1 MTQYKKIKEEIKLE
15 PREESGYVR
24 DFISGQKVRATPEE
38 IEAVQIFTKQL
49 VEDYNY
55 PKDYIQTRPQFRVKV
70 RPSDTKKEYPV
81 DIAVFLNAKKQEDD
95 IYIIVECKKKN
106 RKDGKTQLQDYLRFS
121 KAFLGVWFNG
131 EERLFLRKVEK
142 DGRIEF
148 EEIPN
153 IPQYGQRVEDI
164 GKFKRK
170 DLRPTHNLKATFKAI
185 RNHLAANTVGA
196 TRDEVLAQQL
206 INLIFCKIYDERF
219 TEPNETVTFRAGV
232 DEEAKEVKERIL
244 DLFDKVKRKYKEV
257 LDDNDI
263 INLDANSI
271 SYVVGELQNY
281 CLIEAE
287 RDIIAD
293 AFETFIGHAL
303 KGGQGQFFTPRNV
316 VKMMVDI
323 LDPHD
328 EDLIIDPACGSGGF
342 LVEALRHVWRK
353 LDAEGEKYHWNK
365 NNLQEEKMEVALNK
379 IRGIDKDYFLSKVA
393 KAYMAILGDGKSG
406 IFNEDSLERPE
417 NWQDKT
423 RLKVDMGKFSVLL
436 TNPPFGSKI
445 PVRGEDKLKQ
455 FDLAHKWKRD
465 KKTGELEKS
474 KLKDKE
480 APQILFIER
489 CLQLL
494 KDGGK
499 MAIVLPDGIYGN
511 ESLGYIRNWLLKQGR
526 IMAIIDVPLET
537 FMPNTSTKTT
547 IMIFQKSSKVKIS
560 ENYSIFMAVI
570 ETCGHDRRGKEIEED
585 EISLVSKEFKTW
597 NKNPKEY
604 TSKES
609 FFGVNLFDFQK
620 YDLWTPKYLFPRYIK
635 PLAELKQR
643 GVNTVKLGFL
653 FDFKKGVE
661 IGSANYIDF
670 LFKKSTDIP
679 FIRTSDLVNY
689 TINRT
694 ADLYLD
700 KELLKSINFEPKEKD
715 ILFTKDGKVGM
726 LAFVSSNISFLIS
739 SGVVRLRLKN
749 KSILEVKEKYSLSIT
764 PEFIFSLLLTKEIG
778 MYQSL
783 RRTVVA
789 TTIPH
794 LNLERLKDIEIP
806 LFSQD
811 EINEITEKVQE
822 VVLLDDKKINLI
834 EKVKDKIS
842 QKI

>member
-1 MTQYKKIKEEIKLE
+1 MTKETKD
-15 PREESGYVR
+15 GYII
-24 DFISGQKVRATPEE
+24 DFISGQEVKATPEE
-38 IEAVQIFTKQL
+38 IEAVQVFAKQL
-49 VEDYNY
+49 VEDYGY
-55 PKDYIQTRPQFRVKV
+55 PKNHIQTRPQFRVKV

-81 DIAVFLNAKKQEDD
+81 DIAVFPNDKKQEDD

-131 EERLFLRKVEK
+131 DERFFLRKVEK

-164 GKFKRK
+164 GKFRRK
-170 DLRPTHNLKATFKAI
+170 DLKPTHNLKATFKAI

-219 TEPNETVTFRAGV
+219 TEPNDIVTFRAGV
-232 DEEAKEVKERIL
+232 DEEAKDVKDRIL

-257 LDDNDI
+257 LDDSDTI
-263 INLDANSI
+263 TLDANSVA
-271 SYVVGELQNY
+271 YVVGELQNY

-323 LDPHD
+323 LDPDD

-342 LVEALRHVWRK
+342 LIEALRHVWRK

-365 NNLQEEKMEVALNK
+365 SNLQEEKMEVALNK

-393 KAYMAILGDGKSG
+393 KAYMAIIGDGKSG

-423 RLKVDMGKFSVLL
+423 RLKIDMGKFSILL

-455 FDLAHKWKRD
+455 FDLGHKWKQD
-465 KKTGELEKS
+465 KKSNEWEKG

-494 KDGGK
+494 KNGGR

-526 IMAIIDVPLET
+526 IVAVIDVPLET

-547 IMIFQKSSKVKIS
+547 IMIFQKLSESKIKKDYPV
-560 ENYSIFMAVI
+560 FMAVA
-570 ETCGHDRRGKEIEED
+570 ETCGHDRRGKETKDDDILKVADSFKEW
-585 EISLVSKEFKTW
+585 SK
-597 NKNPKEY
+597 KN
-604 TSKES
+604 
-609 FFGVNLFDFQK
+609 
-620 YDLWTPKYLFPRYIK
+620 
-635 PLAELKQR
+635 
-643 GVNTVKLGFL
+643 
-653 FDFKKGVE
+653 DFK
-661 IGSANYIDF
+661 F
-670 LFKKSTDIP
+670 
-679 FIRTSDLVNY
+679 
-689 TINRT
+689 
-694 ADLYLD
+694 
-700 KELLKSINFEPKEKD
+700 
-715 ILFTKDGKVGM
+715 
-726 LAFVSSNISFLIS
+726 
-739 SGVVRLRLKN
+739 
-749 KSILEVKEKYSLSIT
+749 
-764 PEFIFSLLLTKEIG
+764 
-778 MYQSL
+778 
-783 RRTVVA
+783 
-789 TTIPH
+789 
-794 LNLERLKDIEIP
+794 
-806 LFSQD
+806 
-811 EINEITEKVQE
+811 
-822 VVLLDDKKINLI
+822 
-834 EKVKDKIS
+834 
-842 QKI
+842 

>member
-1 MTQYKKIKEEIKLE
+1 MAVNMTKETKD
-15 PREESGYVR
+15 GYII
-24 DFISGQKVRATPEE
+24 DFISGQEVKATPEE
-38 IEAVQIFTKQL
+38 IEAVQVFAKQL
-49 VEDYNY
+49 VEDYGY
-55 PKDYIQTRPQFRVKV
+55 PKDHIQTRPQFRVKV

-81 DIAVFLNAKKQEDD
+81 DIAVFPNDKKQEDD

-131 EERLFLRKVEK
+131 DERFFLRKVEK

-164 GKFKRK
+164 GKFRRK
-170 DLRPTHNLKATFKAI
+170 DLKPTHNLKATFKAI

-219 TEPNETVTFRAGV
+219 TEPNDIVTFRAGV
-232 DEEAKEVKERIL
+232 DEESKDVKERIL
-244 DLFDKVKRKYKEV
+244 DLFDRVKRKYKEV
-257 LDDNDI
+257 LDDSDTI
-263 INLDANSI
+263 TLDANSVA
-271 SYVVGELQNY
+271 YVVGELQNY

-323 LDPHD
+323 LDPDD

-342 LVEALRHVWRK
+342 LIEALRHVWRK

-365 NNLQEEKMEVALNK
+365 SNLQEEKMEVALNK

-393 KAYMAILGDGKSG
+393 KAYMAIIGDGKSG

-423 RLKVDMGKFSVLL
+423 RLKIDIGKFSVLL

-455 FDLAHKWKRD
+455 FDLGHKWKQD
-465 KKTGELEKS
+465 KKSNEWEKG

-494 KDGGK
+494 KDGGR

-526 IMAIIDVPLET
+526 IVAVIDVPLET

-547 IMIFQKSSKVKIS
+547 IMIFQKLSESKIKKDYPV
-560 ENYSIFMAVI
+560 FMAVA
-570 ETCGHDRRGKEIEED
+570 ETCGHDRRGKELQDDDILKVADSFKEW
-585 EISLVSKEFKTW
+585 SKE
-597 NKNPKEY
+597 N
-604 TSKES
+604 
-609 FFGVNLFDFQK
+609 
-620 YDLWTPKYLFPRYIK
+620 
-635 PLAELKQR
+635 
-643 GVNTVKLGFL
+643 
-653 FDFKKGVE
+653 DFK
-661 IGSANYIDF
+661 F
-670 LFKKSTDIP
+670 
-679 FIRTSDLVNY
+679 
-689 TINRT
+689 
-694 ADLYLD
+694 
-700 KELLKSINFEPKEKD
+700 
-715 ILFTKDGKVGM
+715 
-726 LAFVSSNISFLIS
+726 
-739 SGVVRLRLKN
+739 
-749 KSILEVKEKYSLSIT
+749 
-764 PEFIFSLLLTKEIG
+764 
-778 MYQSL
+778 
-783 RRTVVA
+783 
-789 TTIPH
+789 
-794 LNLERLKDIEIP
+794 
-806 LFSQD
+806 
-811 EINEITEKVQE
+811 
-822 VVLLDDKKINLI
+822 
-834 EKVKDKIS
+834 
-842 QKI
+842 